1 MSYGITMMSNVK
13 NDFDAIIAGGG
24 MIGAAVAIGLAQ
36 EGLRVA
42 MIERQS
48 PAPFDASSHPDI
60 RISAISCASVSLL
73 KQLGAWQHV
82 LAMRSAPYLTLETW
96 EEENAHV
103 VFDAKSLGLPE
114 LGYMVENRILQLA
127 LWQEAERYSNITLLC
142 PNSLSKMTY
151 LDDKWKVTLSDGSE
165 VTINLVVGADGANS
179 QVRQFAGI
187 GSNGWQYRQSCML
200 ITVKTELPPEKGTWQ
215 RFYPSG
221 PRAYLPLFD
230 NWACLVWYDS
240 PERIRKLQNMSM
252 TQLEKEIQHAFPER
266 LGKATPIAAG
276 SFPLTRQ
283 HASRYVDKGIILLG
297 DAAHTINPLAGQ
309 GVNLG
314 YRDVDCFLDLVAD
327 AKKHFEP
334 WDSMALLK
342 KYQRRRMP
350 DNLVM
355 QAGMDVF
362 YHAFSHQLPGLKV
375 VRNIGLLAAQH
386 AGKAKEAAL
395 RYALGIK

>member
-1 MSYGITMMSNVK
+1 MSYGITMMSNIK
-13 NDFDAIIAGGG
+13 NDFDVVIAGGG
-24 MIGAAVAIGLAQ
+24 MIGAATAIGLAQ

-48 PAPFDASSHPDI
+48 PAPFDPSSHPDI

-82 LAMRSAPYLTLETW
+82 LAMRATPYLTLETW
-96 EEENAHV
+96 EEENTHV
-103 VFDAKSLGLPE
+103 IFDAESLGLPE
-114 LGYMVENRILQLA
+114 LGYMVENRVLQLA
-127 LWQEAERYSNITLLC
+127 LWQQAENYPNITFLC

-151 LDDKWKVTLSDGSE
+151 LDDKWIVVLSDGSE
-165 VTINLVVGADGANS
+165 VTCKLVVGADGANS

-200 ITVKTELPPEKGTWQ
+200 ITVKTKLPPEKGTWQ

-240 PERIRKLQNMSM
+240 PERIRKLQSLSM
-252 TQLEKEIQHAFPER
+252 VQLEKEIMHAFPER
-266 LGKATPIAAG
+266 LGKVTPIAAG

-283 HASRYVDKGIILLG
+283 HATRYVDKGVILLG

-314 YRDVDCFLDLVAD
+314 YRDVDCFLKLVAN
-327 AKKHFEP
+327 AKAHYEP
-334 WDSMALLK
+334 WGSMALLR

-350 DNLVM
+350 DNLAM
-355 QAGMDVF
+355 QAGMDLF
-362 YHAFSHQLPGLKV
+362 YHAFSHQWPGLKL
-375 VRNIGLLAAQH
+375 VRNLGLLAAQH
-386 AGKAKEAAL
+386 AGKAKEMAL
-395 RYALGIK
+395 RYALGL